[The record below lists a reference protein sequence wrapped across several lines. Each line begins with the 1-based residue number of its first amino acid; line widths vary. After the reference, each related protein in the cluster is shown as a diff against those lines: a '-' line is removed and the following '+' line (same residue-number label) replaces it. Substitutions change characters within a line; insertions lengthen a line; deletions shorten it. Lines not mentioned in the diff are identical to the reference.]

1 MNDTT
6 AAGNRVS
13 RRRTQ
18 SLFYVPTVFA
28 IFFAVSASAED
39 LVDVYRAAV
48 ENDPTLLSVRE
59 GRGIAEARRRQAFAG
74 LLPQA
79 DASAHSAY
87 TSREVG
93 SISTDQ
99 DSNGY
104 DLSLTLPI
112 YHHDAFKRLN
122 QADAG
127 IEQSTA
133 ELAASEANLI
143 VRVAERYFA
152 TLAAA
157 DNLEFARAEKEA
169 VGRQLDQTKQ
179 RFDVGLIAIT
189 DVHEAQA
196 AFDQVVADEIV
207 AQNELANSREALRE
221 LTGRYHD
228 QLTPLGKDFALA
240 IPQPNQVDA
249 WVKRAL
255 DNNNNVHAAAA
266 AVEVARERVQEQR
279 AGHLPAVDLTAEH
292 SYLDDGGKLFN
303 NEAVTESSVRLVFSL
318 PLSRGGAVVARTQE
332 NAHLYA
338 QSKYNLEAVKRGAL
352 RQASDAYLA
361 VVASVS
367 RTKALKQAVI
377 STQSALKAAEAGL
390 EVGTR
395 TTVDV
400 LNTRRDLFGAQRN
413 HARARY
419 DYVLNLFRLREAGGD
434 LTVAEFEQINKSL
447 QQ

>member
-1 MNDTT
+1 MNDHTP
-6 AAGNRVS
+6 AGHRLP
-13 RRRTQ
+13 RRRIRSRFYTATIFA
-18 SLFYVPTVFA
+18 LFMATNT
-28 IFFAVSASAED
+28 SAED
-39 LVDVYRAAV
+39 LVEVYRTAV
-48 ENDPTLLSVRE
+48 NNDPTLLSARE
-59 GRGIAEARRRQAFAG
+59 SRDIADARRRQAFADF
-74 LLPQA
+74 LPQA
-79 DASAHSAY
+79 DASVHSGY
-87 TSREVG
+87 VSREVG
-93 SISTDQ
+93 TISTDQ
-99 DSNGY
+99 NSNGY

-112 YHHDAFKRLN
+112 YHHDTFKRLN
-122 QADAG
+122 QANAG
-127 IEQSTA
+127 IEQSSA

-143 VRVAERYFA
+143 VRVAERYFS

-221 LTGRYHD
+221 LTGHYHD
-228 QLTPLGKDFALA
+228 RLTPLGKDFTLA
-240 IPQPNQVDA
+240 TPQPNQVEA

-266 AVEVARERVQEQR
+266 AVEAARERVQEQR
-279 AGHLPAVDLTAEH
+279 AGHLPSVDLTAEH
-292 SYLDDGGKLFN
+292 SYLDDGGNLYN
-303 NEAVTESSVRLVFSL
+303 NESVTENSVRLLFNL
-318 PLSRGGAVVARTQE
+318 PLSRGGAVVARTKE

-338 QSKYNLEAVKRGAL
+338 QAKYNLEAVKRSAQ
-352 RQASDAYLA
+352 RQASDAFLA

-367 RTKALKQAVI
+367 RTKALKQAVV

-434 LTVAEFEQINKSL
+434 LTFAEFEQINKSL